1 MIEIQKL
8 VSLPPLNSYAPT
20 WDISIGVAT
29 WEEEEKIDKLNQ
41 YLLKKEKEI
50 LELNPNEPFM
60 HDGGTGLGY
69 GSVTARFGQYN
80 LFDFENEEST
90 LTDLLTWLRK
100 SYIMFVEKDGTPIED
115 LLIVCWYNI
124 METGG
129 KINSHYH
136 GASPQTYLS
145 GNIHLDNYNT
155 KTFYQFPFEKEM
167 FHHLQNKKGQV
178 TFFPGYMNH
187 HTDEFEGPDKRLSI
201 AFDLWV
207 KEHGVPSPLKTREF
221 MNKDIANEI
230 RSS

>member
-1 MIEIQKL
+1 VIEIQKL
-8 VSLPPLNSYAPT
+8 TSQPPLNSYAPT
-20 WDISIGVAT
+20 WDISIGVTT
-29 WEEEEKIDKLNQ
+29 WEEEEKIEKLHQ
-41 YLLKKEKEI
+41 YLLKKEKDI
-50 LELNPNEPFM
+50 LKMSPGQ

-69 GSVTARFGQYN
+69 GSVTARFGQFN
-80 LFDFENEEST
+80 LFDFEHEEST

-124 METGG
+124 MEIGQ

-136 GASPQTYLS
+136 GAGPITYLS
-145 GNIHLDNYNT
+145 GNMHLGDYNT
-155 KTFYQFPFEKEM
+155 KTYYQFPYERDI
-167 FHHLQNKKGQV
+167 FHHLQNKKGQL

-187 HTDEFEGPDKRLSI
+187 HTDDFVGPGKRLSI

-207 KEHGVPSPLKTREF
+207 KKYGCANSLKTREF